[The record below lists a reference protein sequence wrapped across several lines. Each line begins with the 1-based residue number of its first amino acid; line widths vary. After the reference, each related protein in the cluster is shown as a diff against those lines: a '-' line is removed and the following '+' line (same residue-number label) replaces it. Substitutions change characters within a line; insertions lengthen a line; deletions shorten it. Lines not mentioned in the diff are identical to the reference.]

1 MNDVSDA
8 LPSSLLVFTTDGRV
22 QFGWLDPQTNALCSE
37 ADGRAIQ
44 DVAGS
49 MPWAASQTH

>member
-1 MNDVSDA
+1 MNDVSGA

-22 QFGWLDPQTNALCSE
+22 QFGWLDPQTGVLCSE